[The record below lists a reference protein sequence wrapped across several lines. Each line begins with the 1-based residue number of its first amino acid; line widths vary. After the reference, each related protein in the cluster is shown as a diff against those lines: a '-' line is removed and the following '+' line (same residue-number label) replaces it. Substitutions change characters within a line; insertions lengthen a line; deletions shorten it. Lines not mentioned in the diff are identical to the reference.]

1 MKANFIFILLCL
13 LLTTAGGFATTHYV
27 DPNSTSPI
35 TPFTSWA
42 HAATN
47 IQSAID
53 AGATFSGDT
62 ILVTN
67 GIYQTGG
74 TSSFGFGASN
84 RVYVSKTVSVQSVN
98 GPGVTVICGYQM
110 PGVTNGSSAIR
121 CVYLTDGSSLSGFTL
136 TNGATSATGNA
147 GGVYCGGSSTVIVSN
162 CVITGNSAKSDGGG
176 AYQGTFYN
184 CVFSGNTTFG
194 SLGGGAAIYA
204 GLNNCLLVSNTSAA
218 FGGGAYNGTLRN
230 CTCAGNYAGA
240 GGGGAY
246 NGTLRNCTCA
256 GNYAGAGGGGA
267 YGGTL
272 YNSILYFNAI
282 GANLPYGTNGYNVGI
297 YNCCV
302 AATNGLGLLNAGNF
316 TNAPFFADAADGNFR
331 LQAGSPCINA
341 GINTNAPAGFDLDGN
356 NRIAGGTV
364 DIGAFEFQS
373 QVTNTFAAWLQQY
386 GLPTDG
392 SATSVDSDGD
402 GMNNAQEW
410 IAGTNP
416 TNAFSLLQFT
426 SITATNN
433 PSVIVVAWQS
443 VPSRNYFLQRSTNLA
458 AQPAFSTFQ
467 TNLAGLVGMTSF
479 TDTTATNGSS
489 FFYRVG
495 VQ

>member
-1 MKANFIFILLCL
+1 MNARFIFILFCL
-13 LLTTAGGFATTHYV
+13 LLTTASSYATTHYV
-27 DPNSTSPI
+27 DPNCASPV
-35 TPFTSWA
+35 TPYTSWA

-74 TSSFGFGASN
+74 RTFGATSN
-84 RVYVSKTVSVQSVN
+84 RVYVSKSLNLQSVN
-98 GPGVTVICGYQM
+98 GPGATIIRGYQI
-110 PGVTNGSSAIR
+110 PGTTNGSSAVR
-121 CVYLTDGSSLSGFTL
+121 CIYLADGSTLSGFTL
-136 TNGATSATGNA
+136 TNGATFNENA
-147 GGVYCGGSSTVIVSN
+147 GGIYSAGSSTVVISN
-162 CVITGNSAKSDGGG
+162 CVIAGNSARSDGGG

-184 CVFSGNTTFG
+184 CVFSGNTTYG

-204 GLNNCLLVSNTSAA
+204 GLNNCLLISNTSAA
-218 FGGGAYNGTLRN
+218 YGGGAYNGTMRN
-230 CTCAGNYAGA
+230 CTFVGNYA
-240 GGGGAY
+240 
-246 NGTLRNCTCA
+246 TT
-256 GNYAGAGGGGA
+256 GGGGA
-267 YGGTL
+267 YGGTF

-341 GINTNAPAGFDLDGN
+341 GINTNAPPGFDLDGN
-356 NRIAGGTV
+356 NRVAGGAV
-364 DIGAFEFQS
+364 DLGAYEFQA
-373 QVTNTFAAWLQQY
+373 QVAGTFNAWLQQY

-392 SATSVDSDGD
+392 SAMSVDSDGD

-416 TNAFSLLQFT
+416 TNAASLLQLTPIVF
-426 SITATNN
+426 TNN
-433 PSVIVVAWQS
+433 PAGVVVTWQS
-443 VPSRNYFLQRSTNLA
+443 VANRNYFLQRSGDLSQSSFASIQSNIA
-458 AQPAFSTFQ
+458 G
-467 TNLAGLVGMTSF
+467 LAGTTSF
-479 TDTTATNGSS
+479 TDTTATNSNS